1 MWLRLYRY
9 GFLGAVFAGE
19 TIIQGMIAGGAV
31 GGPVGGT
38 FGAVGGGFGELTRG
52 FHLGDQLKRK
62 FPISQ
67 YKVNC
72 WISFLEDQL
81 KKLHQECKRLLR
93 EEKDAALT
101 DIKRKLENSEH
112 EISAEI
118 VALCDQSHI
127 MNKQLAQ
134 LEIVCNRM
142 QTTIE
147 GFDKLLAQ

>member
-1 MWLRLYRY
+1 M
-9 GFLGAVFAGE
+9 
-19 TIIQGMIAGGAV
+19 
-31 GGPVGGT
+31 GGT

-81 KKLHQECKRLLR
+81 KKHHQRCKRLLR

-112 EISAEI
+112 EISAET

-134 LEIVCNRM
+134 LEIVCDRM